1 VPLFILDTDH
11 VTLFQ
16 RNHPRVV
23 QRVLEIS
30 SQSLAVTIVTA
41 EEQMRGWLNAIRRA
55 SSGHELTTAYSRL
68 RASLEYYETV
78 QLLDFTPAAHERFGL
93 LRKQKVRI
101 GTLDLRIAAITLTTG
116 AVLVTGNGRDFSQ
129 VPGLTYEDWSS
140 AH

>member
-1 VPLFILDTDH
+1 MPLFILDTDH

-30 SQSLAVTIVTA
+30 LQSLAVTIVTA

-55 SSGHELTTAYSRL
+55 SSGPELTTAYARL
-68 RASLEYYETV
+68 RACLEYYETV

-93 LRKQKVRI
+93 LRKQRVRI
-101 GTLDLRIAAITLTTG
+101 GTLDLRIAAIALTTG
-116 AVLVTGNGRDFSQ
+116 GVLVTGNGRDFSQ
-129 VPGLTYEDWSS
+129 VPSLTFEDWSS
-140 AH
+140 GH

>member
-1 VPLFILDTDH
+1 MPLFILDTDH
-11 VTLFQ
+11 VTYFQ

-23 QRVLEIS
+23 QRVLEVS
-30 SQSLAVTIVTA
+30 SQNLAVTIVTA

-55 SSGHELTTAYSRL
+55 SSGSELTIAYASL

-78 QLLDFTPAAHERFGL
+78 QLLDFDAAAHERFGA

-116 AVLVTGNGRDFSQ
+116 GVLVTGNGRDFSQ
-129 VPGLTYEDWSS
+129 VPGLTFEDWSS
-140 AH
+140 AP